1 MTRYLLRR
9 LATAAL
15 LLLGVA
21 TLTWLL
27 LALAPGN
34 VTDLWFGQGPA
45 PPGVRERIETAICP
59 DASSLEC
66 YFRWLG
72 DLARGELGWS
82 VSRSRPVWRALAD
95 ALPPTLLLGGV
106 ALLLTVLLGVLAGA
120 AAAARRGRSTD
131 RVLTVAGLTV
141 YALPT
146 FWLGLMAILLL
157 GYRLPLF
164 PTSSMLSVE
173 ALDWPWY
180 RRLGDLGWHLVLPA
194 SVLAIASAA
203 AMSRF
208 VRAGML
214 EALGREFVRAAR
226 ARGAGPRRVF
236 LVHALRHALLP
247 VVTLV
252 GLSLPVLV
260 SGSLV
265 VEAVFAWPGMGRLAY
280 DAVRAKDYPLVT
292 AATMLSATLVIVGN
306 LAADLATSALDPRVR
321 LARRRGDG
329 R

>member
-1 MTRYLLRR
+1 MLRR
-9 LATAAL
+9 SATAVL

-27 LALAPGN
+27 LELSPGD
-34 VTDLWFGQGPA
+34 VTDLWFGQGPV
-45 PPGVRERIETAICP
+45 PREVRERIETAYCLNGTP
-59 DASSLEC
+59 LQR
-66 YFRWLG
+66 YMHWLG
-72 DLARGELGWS
+72 AVARGELGWS
-82 VSRSRPVWRALAD
+82 VSRSRDVSRALTE
-95 ALPPTLLLGGV
+95 ALPTTLLLGGA
-106 ALLLTVLLGVLAGA
+106 ALLLTALLGVLAGA

-131 RVLTVAGLTV
+131 RLLTGVGLTA

-157 GYRLPLF
+157 SYRVPLF
-164 PTSSMLSVE
+164 PASSMSSVE
-173 ALDWPWY
+173 ALDWPWP
-180 RRLGDLGWHLVLPA
+180 RRLVDLAWHLVLPA

-214 EALGREFVRAAR
+214 EALGKEFVRAAR

-247 VVTLV
+247 VINLM

-280 DAVRAKDYPLVT
+280 DAVRAKDHPLVL
-292 AATMLSATLVIVGN
+292 AATLLSATLVILGN
-306 LAADLATSALDPRVR
+306 LAADLAMSALDPRVR
-321 LARRRGDG
+321 LAGRRGDG